1 MMKLRSL
8 KAFTLV
14 ELILVILIV
23 GILAAI
29 VLPRV
34 TYTTTEAKN
43 QACAANKAAINAQV
57 ELWHQLKGLWPA
69 NDLSDIGADNDYFP
83 EGVPKCPVDNTAY
96 TLDGN
101 THRVTGHAH

>member
-1 MMKLRSL
+1 MIRFRKMMG
-8 KAFTLV
+8 FTLV

-34 TYTTTEAKN
+34 TYTTAEAKK

-57 ELWHQLKGLWPA
+57 ELWHQLKGTWPA
-69 NDLSDIGADNDYFP
+69 SDLSDIGADDDYFP
-83 EGVPKCPVDNTAY
+83 EAIPTCPVDASAY
-96 TLDGN
+96 SLDA
-101 THRVTGHAH
+101 TSHRVTGHTH

>member
-1 MMKLRSL
+1 MNLRSSRG
-8 KAFTLV
+8 FTLV

-34 TYTTTEAKN
+34 TYTTSEAKI
-43 QACAANKAAINAQV
+43 QACQANKAAINAQV
-57 ELWHQLKGLWPA
+57 ELWHQLKGSWPA

-83 EGVPKCPVDNTAY
+83 DGVPTCPVDGTAY
-96 TLDGN
+96 TLDAN
-101 THRVTGHAH
+101 THRVTGHNH